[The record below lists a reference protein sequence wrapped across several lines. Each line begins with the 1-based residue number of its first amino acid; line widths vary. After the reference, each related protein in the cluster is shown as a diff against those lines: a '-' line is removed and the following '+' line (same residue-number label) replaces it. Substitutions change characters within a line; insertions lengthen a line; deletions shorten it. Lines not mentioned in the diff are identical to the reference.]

1 MYILMQFTF
10 IVIPWASYTTDT
22 TLTKFEGLHFWPVK
36 TSVTDIFVS
45 QKKIGSSHL
54 KTASQCNTPLQR
66 LNQ

>member
-10 IVIPWASYTTDT
+10 IVIPWASYSTDT
-22 TLTKFEGLHFWPVK
+22 TLTKFEGLHFWLVK
-36 TSVTDIFVS
+36 TSVTDIFMS
-45 QKKIGSSHL
+45 HLSHL